1 MISNSCF
8 LETNI
13 KGRKKKKK
21 YIISYKPVLLMKSYL
36 YLLTSIF
43 KHQKDKEK
51 REMSKR
57 TDKKKE

>member
-1 MISNSCF
+1 
-8 LETNI
+8 
-13 KGRKKKKK
+13 
-21 YIISYKPVLLMKSYL
+21 MKSYL